1 MSTLP
6 APIRSRAA
14 PATPPHVELEV
25 IGTTTNI
32 TALPVQV
39 NLSLYAGDDFAMV
52 VNVKNPDSTNMDLTG
67 YTATAQIKARTSDTT
82 ALATFTCT
90 PGGTASATLPASSVY
105 DCQMKSAGGLIT
117 TLIAGVVTIT
127 AQVTTP

>member
-90 PGGTASATLPASSVY
+90 PGGTAGTITMTLTNAATATL
-105 DCQMKSAGGLIT
+105 
-117 TLIAGVVTIT
+117 
-127 AQVTTP
+127 